1 MACTKFTYDTYALH
15 VLGLADEPERTDL
28 IWHLKTNCEDCTRSV
43 TDALEFWF
51 LYASLPRTPGD
62 LDLLIPSP
70 ELRSRILNS
79 IRPPNLGKR
88 YLPAWTRERVAAG
101 IIALAGTGT
110 LTWELARFSM
120 QSRLA
125 DSEQRVIEG
134 KSLADSLSKQIRDL
148 QSNQA
153 APAAPAPAAAPPP
166 AIIPPAPGPAAEVA
180 DLQRQ
185 LNAAGAAAVAAQQA
199 LAAEQTRIADLQRTI
214 ADQTAQLTAA
224 VQTRDQAQNQLR
236 DAQQQIAQGNN
247 RVAQREAELQAAQ
260 NRVRDLEVQIVQY
273 RLTLQ
278 QQQQSLNQ
286 HLQIAALLKS
296 PTVRVVQLRATEAGP
311 GANGVALIG
320 NNSTLVFYASNLPAL
335 PNRRVYQ
342 LWLMRGRAPAIASAG
357 IFSTTAGDLPTIQF
371 QNAQLLAGVT
381 GLAVTDEP
389 PGGSPLPTGHKL
401 LVGTPR

>member
-1 MACTKFTYDTYALH
+1 M
-15 VLGLADEPERTDL
+15 
-28 IWHLKTNCEDCTRSV
+28 

-51 LYASLPRTPGD
+51 LYASLPRTPND

-70 ELRSRILNS
+70 ELRTRILNS
-79 IRPPNLGKR
+79 IRPPSLGKR
-88 YLPAWTRERVAAG
+88 YFPAWTRESVAAG

-134 KSLADSLSKQIRDL
+134 KSLADSLTKQIRDL

-153 APAAPAPAAAPPP
+153 APAAPAPAAAPPV
-166 AIIPPAPGPAAEVA
+166 IPPPQPGQAAEVA

-185 LNAAGAAAVAAQQA
+185 LNAAGAAAAAAQQA

-214 ADQTAQLTAA
+214 ADQTTQLAAA
-224 VQTRDQAQNQLR
+224 VQSRDQAQNQLR
-236 DAQQQIAQGNN
+236 DAQQQVAQGNN
-247 RVAQREAELQAAQ
+247 RVAQREAELQTAQ
-260 NRVRDLEVQIVQY
+260 NRVRELEVQIVQY
-273 RLTLQ
+273 RLTIQ
-278 QQQQSLNQ
+278 QQQQSLGQ

-357 IFSTTAGDLPTIQF
+357 VFSTTGGDLPTIQF
-371 QNAQLLAGVT
+371 QSAQLLAGVT

-389 PGGSPLPTGHKL
+389 AGGSPLPTGHKL